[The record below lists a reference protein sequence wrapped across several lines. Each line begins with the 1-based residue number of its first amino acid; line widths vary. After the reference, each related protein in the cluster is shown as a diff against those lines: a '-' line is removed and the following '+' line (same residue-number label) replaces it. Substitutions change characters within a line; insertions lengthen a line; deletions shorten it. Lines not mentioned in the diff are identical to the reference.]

1 MIDWNDLKYL
11 LHTVREGSAL
21 GASRILKTSQ
31 STVMRRIALLEEQ
44 FGVDLFDKR
53 RSGYL
58 PTEALVAL
66 LPRLEDVERAHRA
79 FDVEVAVIDR
89 GLSGT
94 VRLTASELLAT
105 HALISPLVAFRK
117 EYPAIN
123 VEVTASDAFMS
134 LADGEADIALRA
146 GNPSREPQ
154 LFGRRILLDSWSLYC
169 SKAYADEHGMPN
181 DATQFA
187 NHSFVLLVEGT
198 HTSPLSVWLEQNV
211 PRDRVVFRHTS
222 LVSIFYSVKA
232 GHGISACPD
241 ILALSEPDL
250 VRCMP
255 LGVGSGNQLWL
266 LAHERH
272 RNTPRIRIVLD
283 FISSHLA
290 TRQKAK
296 GL

>member
-11 LHTVREGSAL
+11 LHTAREGSAL

-44 FGVDLFDKR
+44 LGVDLFDKR
-53 RSGYL
+53 RSGYE

-66 LPRLEDVERAHRA
+66 LPKLEDVEKAHKA
-79 FDVEVAVIDR
+79 FNNEVAQVDR
-89 GLSGT
+89 GLTGT

-117 EYPAIN
+117 EYPGIN
-123 VEVTASDAFMS
+123 VELTASDGYMS

-146 GNPSREPQ
+146 GDPSREPH
-154 LFGRRILLDSWSLYC
+154 LFGRRIPLDSWSLYC
-169 SKAYADEHGMPN
+169 SRAYAEEFGI
-181 DATQFA
+181 ATDVSQFA
-187 NHSFVLLVEGT
+187 DHSFVLLVEGT
-198 HTSPLSVWLEQNV
+198 HSGPLSVWLEDNV

-232 GHGISACPD
+232 GHGLSACPD

-255 LGVGSGNQLWL
+255 LGVGTGNQLWL

-283 FISSHLA
+283 FLSSHLA
-290 TRQKAK
+290 MKQKAK
-296 GL
+296 GF